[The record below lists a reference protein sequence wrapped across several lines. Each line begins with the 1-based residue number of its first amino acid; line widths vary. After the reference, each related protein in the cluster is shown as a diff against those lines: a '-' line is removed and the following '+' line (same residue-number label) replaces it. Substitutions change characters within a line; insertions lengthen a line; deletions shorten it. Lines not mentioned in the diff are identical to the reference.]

1 MLVLGWEHVVAL
13 IAALGTLSGVIAAV
27 VSALANRAKVAAEAS
42 HEEAQAEE
50 ARASGA
56 ASLVASSTEFV
67 GQVLDRV
74 SALETSDEKKTATI
88 EFLVA
93 QNKELGEKV
102 VVVER
107 TCEQQ
112 RDVIDSQRTY
122 IDELRERVGHL
133 EIEIAR
139 YKRIVVRLFEWIR
152 AQGLEPPTMEE
163 LERE

>member
-102 VVVER
+102 VIVER

-139 YKRIVVRLFEWIR
+139 YKRIVVRLFEWISK
-152 AQGLEPPTMEE
+152 QGLEPPTMEE